1 MFLQPNKITISLF
14 CCCLVGIFLT
24 FVLNSTISIDS
35 MEHLRASYLVSIG
48 EVPYRDFFEH
58 HHPLLWYIWALFMN
72 VLPHQAVL
80 IYYSAKAMSLFCFCL
95 ILWIIYQILK
105 KFLGGAVLFFPFLL
119 VLFSFFP
126 IWYGS
131 SMFKPDVFAQLCYF
145 LGLYLFFAYIAYR
158 KVYLLIWSSVAF
170 CFSFMFLQTFILN
183 IIPIGVVALVLFYKD
198 KAFWRHIGLALMI
211 CGGILAGCGY
221 ILYRTGALLP
231 YMQQNWLLNAHLS
244 LLLCERHSVLWYW
257 LLPLLVAGIIC
268 FWLCKQENIYWKI
281 IVFLFVCE
289 LLRQC
294 CFLAAFPHY
303 LILLFIYASLL
314 MAYLLVRLKAKLWQI
329 YAYVFLFGSLLFNF
343 FVVYSTYNPSFL
355 AIYAKINQS
364 PDNLVM
370 GAPYNIYAPKR
381 NFYTCC
387 ALDMAMLDNYL
398 FNRYPDVDFREIIV
412 KENVKYLH
420 FVPIRKCALVGKEPE
435 KFIFSQSY
443 LRSLLKDFHL
453 LLKEKDFLLW
463 ERQ

>member
-14 CCCLVGIFLT
+14 CCCLIGIFLT
-24 FVLNSTISIDS
+24 FVLSSTISVDS

-58 HHPLLWYIWALFMN
+58 HHPLLWYLWAPFMKI
-72 VLPHQAVL
+72 LPHHAILV
-80 IYYSAKAMSLFCFCL
+80 YYSAKAVALSCFGL

-105 KFLGGAVLFFPFLL
+105 KFLDGAVLFFPFLL

-145 LGLYLFFAYIAYR
+145 LGLYLFFAYITHR
-158 KVYLLIWSSVAF
+158 KAYLLIWSCIAF
-170 CFSFMFLQTFILN
+170 CFSFMFLQTFIFN
-183 IIPIGVVALVLFYKD
+183 IVPISLVALVFFYKD
-198 KAFWRHIGLALMI
+198 KAFWWHIGLALMI
-211 CGGILAGCGY
+211 CGVILAICCY
-221 ILYRTGALLP
+221 ILYHSGALLP
-231 YMQQNWLLNAHLS
+231 YMQQNWLLNSHLS

-257 LLPLLVAGIIC
+257 ILPFLAAGSVF
-268 FWLCKQENIYWKI
+268 FWLYKQENIYWKI
-281 IVFLFVCE
+281 IGFLFICE

-303 LILLFIYASLL
+303 LIVLFIYTSLL
-314 MAYLLVRLKAKLWQI
+314 IAYLLVRLKDRLWQI
-329 YAYVFLFGSLLFNF
+329 YAYIFLFGSLCFNY
-343 FVVYSTYNPSFL
+343 FVLYATYNPSFL
-355 AIYAKINQS
+355 TIYAKINQS
-364 PDNLVM
+364 SGNLVT
-370 GAPYNIYAPKR
+370 GAPYNIYAPR
-381 NFYTCC
+381 GDFYTCC

-412 KENVKYLH
+412 KEKVKYLH

-435 KFIFSQSY
+435 RFIFSKSF
-443 LRSLLKDFHL
+443 LHGLSKDFHL
-453 LLKEKDFLLW
+453 FFKEKDFLLW
-463 ERQ
+463 ERR